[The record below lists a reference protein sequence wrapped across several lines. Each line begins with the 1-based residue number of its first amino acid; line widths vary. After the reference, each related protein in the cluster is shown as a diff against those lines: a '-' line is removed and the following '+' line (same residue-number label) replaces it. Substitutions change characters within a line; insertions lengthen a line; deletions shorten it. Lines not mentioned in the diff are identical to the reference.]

1 LEEKSKFALN
11 QCEAIVQDGFDSLY
25 KTLRALEVIDS
36 MKLYQDDYL
45 SMEQYM
51 QSKWKN
57 KQEMFSMIEKIKT
70 HKI

>member
-1 LEEKSKFALN
+1 MEQQSNFALN

-25 KTLRALEVIDS
+25 KTLRALEVIDR
-36 MKLYQDDYL
+36 MKLYEDDYL

-57 KQEMFSMIEKIKT
+57 NQEMFSMIEKIKT